1 LLKSIKLVV
10 KDNAARVAL
19 AVKAVAAA
27 AVVAVR
33 MLLTILAAAA
43 KN

>member
-1 LLKSIKLVV
+1 VV
-10 KDNAARVAL
+10 KDNAAR
-19 AVKAVAAA
+19 AVKAVAAGVA

-33 MLLTILAAAA
+33 MLLKIRLAEVAA